1 MLNKLIKIFVIFC
14 TLCIHVIGVTYAEEI
29 PNKDAKLGDE
39 ADQLA
44 KLMFLLHFS
53 DQSVE
58 TDEIQIPFYQ
68 LYEGQ
73 DCEDIEISKQ
83 HLPIHRN
90 YCADGY
96 LNLCEFN
103 DLEHYL
109 EKHSNSLMSITI
121 DPGVYSKSAWDIQ
134 GIEALKLMHNCNN
147 GDPEACII
155 VSDYISEFMGHEAG
169 RISGCTLENF
179 DRYDQ
184 RLIKRANWLLK
195 GAKLASSK
203 ALRSYI
209 AATDTCS
216 GLIEYGT
223 EKDCQNGRKAQIQI
237 LEKLRSLEQASDE
250 FSSILENALGD
261 AYAYTAQYQRS
272 YMSHSK
278 ACELQNPRS
287 CFELGHQ
294 ASHGYGFLPK
304 NHLKA
309 VQYFDRAIYLG
320 DQTEDP
326 QTEKFLIYTDP
337 DSPIFDL
344 QKAASAVE
352 NCSKK
357 SRHCRE
363 KLLALVA
370 YLGDTIIS
378 WQKFDNLVMDF
389 EYKYKYANQQMY
401 DFPIFGP
408 SDFSDSFYSSNS
420 FWFQISSIYYLGPM
434 LKRCYARDADA
445 CLLLSYVFSNS
456 IWEDTGILKLPSEK
470 LERRSVLMLLP
481 KPNAMLSY
489 KYLLMS
495 ERANLS
501 ERYLDRYFELSH
513 KMEISLS
520 AQEKSSVQDAATS
533 AKLWAFED

>member
-1 MLNKLIKIFVIFC
+1 MFG
-14 TLCIHVIGVTYAEEI
+14 TTYAEEI
-29 PNKDAKLGDE
+29 SKNDANLGIETDEFVKLI
-39 ADQLA
+39 
-44 KLMFLLHFS
+44 FLLHFS
-53 DQSVE
+53 DQSIE
-58 TDEIQIPFYQ
+58 TDKIQIPFYQ
-68 LYEGQ
+68 LNEGQ
-73 DCEDIEISKQ
+73 DCADIEVSKQ
-83 HLPIHRN
+83 QMAIDRN
-90 YCADGY
+90 FCADGY
-96 LNLCEFN
+96 LTLCDFN
-103 DLEHYL
+103 ELDQYL
-109 EKHSNSLMSITI
+109 EEHSNSLEGVTI

-155 VSDYISEFMGHEAG
+155 VSDYISGHEAS

-195 GAKLASSK
+195 GAKLASSE

-237 LEKLRSLEQASDE
+237 LEKLRSLEQVSDE
-250 FSSILENALGD
+250 FSAILENALGD
-261 AYAYTAQYQRS
+261 AYAYTGQYRS
-272 YMSHSK
+272 SFVSHSK
-278 ACELQNPRS
+278 ACELQSPRS

-304 NHLKA
+304 NHVKA
-309 VQYFDRAIYLG
+309 LQYFDRAIHLG
-320 DQTEDP
+320 DRTDHP

-344 QKAASAVE
+344 RKAASTVE

-357 SRHCRE
+357 FHHCRDQ
-363 KLLALVA
+363 LLALVA
-370 YLGDTIIS
+370 YLGDTTFI
-378 WQKFDNLVMDF
+378 WEKFDDLVMDY
-389 EYKYKYANQQMY
+389 EYKYKYTDRQMY
-401 DFPIFGP
+401 HFPISFGP
-408 SDFSDSFYSSNS
+408 SDLSDSFYSSTS
-420 FWFQISSIYYLGPM
+420 FWFDISSINYLSPM
-434 LKRCYARDADA
+434 LKRCYARDANA

-456 IWEDTGILKLPSEK
+456 IWEDTGILGLPTER
-470 LERRSVLMLLP
+470 LERRSVKMLLP

-489 KYLLMS
+489 KYLLMT

-501 ERYLDRYFELSH
+501 EKYLDRYVGLSH
-513 KMEISLS
+513 KLEISLS
-520 AQEKSSVQDAATS
+520 AQEKSLVQDAATS
-533 AKLWAFED
+533 AKLWAFEN